1 MCNPVDT
8 SPFST
13 LDRANGFVL
22 GGGTPG
28 SRLGPAVSRPC
39 VALKKRLFGG
49 SAHTESGL
57 ERESDFGAERLES
70 EPQFGPLV
78 ELAEVGFLAV

>member
-1 MCNPVDT
+1 VCNPGDT

-13 LDRANGFVL
+13 LDRAIGFVL

-28 SRLGPAVSRPC
+28 SGLGPAVSQPR
-39 VALKKRLFGG
+39 VALKKRFFRD
-49 SAHTESGL
+49 SAHTEIGAE
-57 ERESDFGAERLES
+57 ERDFGAERLES
-70 EPQFGPLV
+70 EPQFGPLI